1 MKLTVIHAFDLPDAW
16 RQCLREVLQQGYDWT
31 IQRGSFEGHQRKE
44 FDNICITISNPG
56 TRPLI
61 PETPEGIP
69 PPTDM
74 NYVNNYLH
82 YLITGHKTIDEQY
95 TYGERIESQL
105 DTIID
110 MLRKTPRTNQACI
123 EVAQPADITL
133 SDPPCLRLIDCRIRY
148 GRLHFFV
155 YFRSWDLWGAFPP
168 NLAALQ
174 LVKEYMAAQ
183 IGVEDGVFNAW
194 SKGLHLYDYQWKLA
208 QELVTPRGRIR
219 AYSPETRN

>member
-16 RQCLREVLQQGYDWT
+16 RQCLRKVLQQGHDWT

-110 MLRKTPRTNQACI
+110 MLQKTPQTNQACI

-208 QELVTPRGRIR
+208 QELVTPRGRVR
-219 AYSPETRN
+219 AYSPESKD